1 MRTPRTFWRL
11 LERVAAIAPATP
23 TTAAPEAS
31 NGTFAFWASGG
42 TPFAVRF
49 TESFTES
56 ATPLDVGL
64 DFDFAVDLA
73 VDLAFPV
80 VFLALVALVRDPF
93 EPLLALVR
101 DPFEPFDLGLEDRD
115 PRELEL
121 DRRALDFDFVLAFV

>member
-1 MRTPRTFWRL
+1 LP
-11 LERVAAIAPATP
+11 EREAAIAPATP
-23 TTAAPEAS
+23 ARAAPEAS
-31 NGTFAFWASGG
+31 SGTFAFCASGG
-42 TPFAVRF
+42 TPFAVFF

-56 ATPLDVGL
+56 VTPLDTGL

-73 VDLAFPV
+73 FPIAF
-80 VFLALVALVRDPF
+80 LALVRDPF